1 MINDMI
7 NYSILFVED
16 EDKIRTNYIN
26 YLKRYYKNVYGA
38 SNGKQGYEVYK
49 EKKPD
54 IIIADIEMPVMNGID
69 MVKMI
74 RGYDQ
79 TVRILMLT
87 AHLNEKFLLE
97 VSELKLIKYLI
108 KPISRDDLKTA
119 LNLAIEDIIKYN
131 IISNEV
137 IYLKD
142 NYTWNCNEKNLY
154 NNCNQVV
161 LTKNEKKI
169 LELFFSNINKNFSHD
184 EITVYVWD
192 TYEDKTSALKSAMKK
207 LRDKLPKDT
216 IINIYGEGF
225 RLSI

>member
-1 MINDMI
+1 MI